1 MHGGRPW
8 VARRGSSLLQT
19 ETAPAESAGAVYL
32 PAGRARFLQD
42 VPNVELRESQA
53 VLALLAAISVNRLVR
68 WD

>member
-1 MHGGRPW
+1 
-8 VARRGSSLLQT
+8 LQT